1 MDGDPFADLDAKY
14 GIGTAAAL
22 PSASTAPAAVT
33 PPAAGAPSG
42 GDPYAALDAKYFGGG
57 TQERTSAEQR
67 SDKAYGPQST
77 ASDIQQ
83 SAEAGVPKAVAG
95 LIGLPSAIGSLRD
108 AATAWSLK
116 KAGYT
121 DDQVSQMMHHLTQL
135 DIIGKNLPTAEG
147 TQHALETASGGAPI
161 YEPQTGVGKFAGR
174 AAEGVASMPGAPVS
188 GILSGVLGEAGRQ
201 LGGTAGDIIGSLAGG
216 GFGALANSL
225 KGTSDKILH
234 NALQNVTDEQ
244 FKQADDLVKASIAK
258 GTQIT
263 GAEALS
269 QVTGGNVRL
278 QDMQRVLERTSGGAG
293 SFEPIMQGRPGANT
307 AAMEGE
313 AGKIAPPIAQPS
325 EIAPRVQGAAE
336 QTVNQTRQTINETAK
351 PFYQAAETQ
360 TMEPGLFASL
370 QGNAMFQAALK
381 KVRADPIDRKST

>member
-1 MDGDPFADLDAKY
+1 MNGDPFAGLDAKY
-14 GIGTAAAL
+14 GIG
-22 PSASTAPAAVT
+22 ASTASVAAT
-33 PPAAGAPSG
+33 SPAAGAPSG

-57 TQERTSAEQR
+57 TQERTPAEQR

-83 SAEAGVPKAVAG
+83 SAEAGVPKAIAG

-147 TQHALETASGGAPI
+147 TKHVLETASGGAPI
-161 YEPQTGVGKFAGR
+161 YEPQTGAGKFAGR
-174 AAEGVASMPGAPVS
+174 AAEGIASMPGAPVS

-225 KGTSDKILH
+225 KGTPDKILR
-234 NALQNVTDEQ
+234 NALQNVTDDQ

-258 GTQIT
+258 GTHIT

-269 QVTGGNVRL
+269 QVTGG
-278 QDMQRVLERTSGGAG
+278 
-293 SFEPIMQGRPGANT
+293 
-307 AAMEGE
+307 
-313 AGKIAPPIAQPS
+313 
-325 EIAPRVQGAAE
+325 
-336 QTVNQTRQTINETAK
+336 
-351 PFYQAAETQ
+351 
-360 TMEPGLFASL
+360 
-370 QGNAMFQAALK
+370 
-381 KVRADPIDRKST
+381 